1 MEEEGNQEAG
11 GGRGAERRVE
21 LVLDVVHESSQG
33 FRHSARV
40 GTAATTSTS
49 VAMLG

>member
-1 MEEEGNQEAG
+1 M
-11 GGRGAERRVE
+11 E